1 MPDVLVEMQKIT
13 KDFPGVRALNAVT
26 IAIQRGEV
34 RGIVG
39 ENGAGKSTLIK
50 ILSGAYQQDQGQIWI
65 EGSKVEFRSPLR
77 ALELGIGAIYQ
88 ELNLIKQLNVA
99 ENIMLGIAPSR
110 RLGII
115 DRTTMHRRAQEMLRQ
130 LSVDLDTHI
139 SVSDLNV
146 AQQQIVEIAKALA
159 RDLRILI
166 MDEPTAA
173 LNNVEIGKLFK
184 VIRTLK
190 NRGVTVLYISH
201 RLKEIFEITDSV
213 SVLKDGSLVDTKR
226 TADVSADDVVRMM
239 IGRQLTDYYPPK
251 DTASDL
257 PLFEVRNLSLDKTLH
272 NVNLEIRQGEILGV
286 AGLEGQGQRELV
298 RAIFGA
304 IPRDSGEFF
313 RNGRP
318 VKIESPL
325 DAKRAGIGLIPD
337 DRKADGLVLV
347 RSAKENISLASLED
361 RKKSFFFINEKKE
374 RSFVKRLI
382 ESLDIKLTGYWQLVN
397 NLSGGNQQK
406 VVVAKWLGTK
416 PAILIVAEP
425 TRGIDVGS
433 KSEIHHTMRNLARK
447 GVGILMISSD
457 LPEILGMS
465 DRILVISRGRI
476 VAEIPAD
483 EASEEAV
490 MVAATKDIRKTAS
503 SSAA

>member
-1 MPDVLVEMQKIT
+1 MPDVLVEMQDIT

-26 IAIQRGEV
+26 IAVQRGEV

-50 ILSGAYQQDQGQIWI
+50 ILSGAYQQDHGQIRI
-65 EGSKVEFRSPLR
+65 DGSKVKFRSPLQ

-88 ELNLIKQLNVA
+88 ELNLIYQLNVA

-115 DRTTMHRRAQEMLRQ
+115 NRPTMHRRAHEVLRQ
-130 LSVDLDTHI
+130 LGIDLDTNI
-139 SVSDLNV
+139 SVGDLNV

-159 RDLRILI
+159 RDLQVLI

-173 LNNVEIGKLFK
+173 LNNVEIRKLFD
-184 VIRTLK
+184 VIRALK

-201 RLKEIFEITDSV
+201 RLGEIFEITDSV
-213 SVLKDGSLVDTKR
+213 SVLKDGSLVDTKQ
-226 TADVSADDVVRMM
+226 TAEVSADDVVRMM

-251 DTASDL
+251 DTASER
-257 PLFEVRNLSLDKTLH
+257 PLLEVRNLNLDKTLYK
-272 NVNLEIRQGEILGV
+272 VNLEIRQGEILGV
-286 AGLEGQGQRELV
+286 AGLEGQGQREMV
-298 RAIFGA
+298 QAIFGA
-304 IPRDSGEFF
+304 IPGASGEFF

-337 DRKADGLVLV
+337 DRKADGLILV
-347 RSAKENISLASLED
+347 RSAMENISLASLED
-361 RKKSFFFINEKKE
+361 RKQGFYFIDKKKE
-374 RSFVKRLI
+374 RHFVKRLI
-382 ESLDIKLTGYWQLVN
+382 DALDIKLTGYWQLVN

-416 PAILIVAEP
+416 PGILIVAEP

-433 KSEIHHTMRNLARK
+433 KSEIHHTMRDLARK

-476 VAEIPAD
+476 VAEIPSD
-483 EASEEAV
+483 DASEEAV
-490 MVAATKDIRKTAS
+490 MAAATRDLREAAS
-503 SSAA
+503 RSAA